1 MLQFEH
7 KDVKIIIP
15 LINKYQTVSIASF
28 GRVLE
33 KKNPQVLSNLF
44 ETRAETW
51 NCDQNNC

>member
-28 GRVLE
+28 GPVLE